1 MEFEIE
7 IEGKKVKAK
16 VDTGF
21 DGEVIVSKEVFD
33 SIPGEAA
40 RGPAV
45 CTAAM
50 ECYTT
55 FVKLARVVFL
65 GKDLI
70 AKVVYSPVIE
80 KNLVGEALLR
90 KAKAVVSYKSER
102 VEDP

>member
-7 IEGKKVKAK
+7 IKGKKIKAK
-16 VDTGF
+16 IDTGF
-21 DGEVIVSKEVFD
+21 AEDVIVTKEVFN

-55 FVKLARVVFL
+55 FVELARVVFL
-65 GKDLI
+65 GKDLV
-70 AKVVYSPVIE
+70 AKVVYSSVIE

-90 KAKAVVSYKSER
+90 KVKAVVSYKSER
-102 VEDP
+102 VEEP